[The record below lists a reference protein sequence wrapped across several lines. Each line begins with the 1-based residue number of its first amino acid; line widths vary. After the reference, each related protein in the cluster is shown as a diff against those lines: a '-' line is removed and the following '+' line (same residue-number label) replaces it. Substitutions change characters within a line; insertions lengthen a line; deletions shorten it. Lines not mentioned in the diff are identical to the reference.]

1 MNPQIILWDSPCF
14 WSQYLSESEHSVW
27 HCHDQFSETRGETWL
42 LESYFNPYRCSYAML
57 IFSIQMAMA
66 IIMLIY
72 VNLSSDTI
80 TWSDLT
86 FNLIYVIHSECHK
99 KPITYYCYH
108 TLRVITEINVWIM
121 IQSKIHCRKSLILA
135 KQRIATNSK
144 RQEMVGLFLPDQK
157 AVQCL
162 KG

>member
-1 MNPQIILWDSPCF
+1 MIN
-14 WSQYLSESEHSVW
+14 SVKLLQR
-27 HCHDQFSETRGETWL
+27 HVITEVLFSGE
-42 LESYFNPYRCSYAML
+42 NHRCSYAVL

-80 TWSDLT
+80 TWSNLT

-99 KPITYYCYH
+99 KTITFYCYH
-108 TLRVITEINVWIM
+108 TLRVITEINLWIM

-157 AVQCL
+157 AVKCL
-162 KG
+162 KRLASPQNHVWH